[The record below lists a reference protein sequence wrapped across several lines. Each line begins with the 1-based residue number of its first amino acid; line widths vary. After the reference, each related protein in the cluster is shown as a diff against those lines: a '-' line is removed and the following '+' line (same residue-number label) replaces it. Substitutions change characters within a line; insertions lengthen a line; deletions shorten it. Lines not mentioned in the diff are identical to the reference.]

1 MERKNVNYAHHRNK
15 NRKYSLSNDVYKS
28 RKSTPM
34 PVTATQKDRSRNL
47 TAKKAIPNVKKGVSL
62 PPPASSSS
70 TAGSGSTRSRL
81 ASESAAHRSTIELLQ
96 NLTSIIIHT
105 RNIPVLPTTS
115 SQNSTTTS
123 VQSTSLALAEQEE
136 SSVKEGLLG
145 SSSNPSFSCDATLE
159 CSVELIGESD
169 TLECVPKTNDST
181 KKSSIGDELLPS
193 KLTTSEDS
201 PEEQSDSNS
210 VVALTNMNQSNT
222 LPASE
227 VADST
232 GACTSDHGNDSHSL
246 LKGLVTKSTQ
256 LENSC
261 PDNCIADS
269 SKQRKTAAEH
279 GPELSSQ
286 LGGVEWTVDDNQPHA
301 NGQRI
306 PQIFNQE
313 APQGFTQRSELV
325 PSGHKELSSPFV
337 VCSLDLVE
345 ESSESLESGVSLS
358 PESCVQATSTERLL
372 DEPSCQ
378 DKKEKPLLESMAAMK
393 QAIVSHSNLV
403 ASTINEAAGSNVLV
417 RHDKELDDKSVS
429 DGVVPLPCLNE
440 QVARD
445 GSSERSLQGG

>member
-34 PVTATQKDRSRNL
+34 PLTPTQKDRSRNL

-123 VQSTSLALAEQEE
+123 VQSTSLTLAEQEE
-136 SSVKEGLLG
+136 RSVKKDSLG
-145 SSSNPSFSCDATLE
+145 SSSNPSFSGDATLE
-159 CSVELIGESD
+159 CAVELIGESN
-169 TLECVPKTNDST
+169 TLECVPKINDST
-181 KKSSIGDELLPS
+181 KQSSMGDEILPS

-201 PEEQSDSNS
+201 PEEQSDGNS
-210 VVALTNMNQSNT
+210 VGAMTNMNQSNT

-246 LKGLVTKSTQ
+246 LVTKSTP
-256 LENSC
+256 LESSR
-261 PDNCIADS
+261 PDNCIPDS
-269 SKQRKTAAEH
+269 SKQRKSAAEH
-279 GPELSSQ
+279 GPELFSQ

-337 VCSLDLVE
+337 VCSLDLIE

-378 DKKEKPLLESMAAMK
+378 DKKEKPLLEPMAAMK
-393 QAIVSHSNLV
+393 QAIVSHSNIV
-403 ASTINEAAGSNVLV
+403 ASTINEAAESNDPV

-440 QVARD
+440 QVTRD